1 MTVNC
6 LIIDDEPYAVELLE
20 MFIKDVTSWNIVGK
34 CYEAQ
39 HVLELIRKYQP
50 QLLFL
55 DINMPKLT
63 GLELA
68 EILPADIKVVFTTAY
83 SVHAAESYRFHTLDY
98 LLKPISLKRFL
109 VTVDKVT
116 AYFSMQEA
124 ASVKNQPGAEDFYF
138 KSGKTLHK
146 IRVDDILY
154 FEGQR
159 EYVRLV
165 TVNEQL
171 LLYRRLK
178 DIGEQ
183 LGLPFI
189 RIHNSYLVNMQHVI
203 KIVDNHV
210 YVSDIHIPISD
221 KFRDDFLTAI
231 SGKLF

>member
-1 MTVNC
+1 MTLNC

-20 MFIKDVTSWNIVGK
+20 MFIKDVTTWNIIGK
-34 CYEAQ
+34 CYEAKRA
-39 HVLELIRKYQP
+39 LEMIREQQP
-50 QLLFL
+50 QLIFL

-68 EILPADIKVVFTTAY
+68 EMLPPNIKVVFTTAY

-98 LLKPISLKRFL
+98 LLKPIALKRFL
-109 VTVDKVT
+109 VTVDKVA
-116 AYFSMQEA
+116 AYFAMQGAA
-124 ASVKNQPGAEDFYF
+124 ASKNQSDAGDFYF

-146 IRVDDILY
+146 IRASDILY

-165 TVNEQL
+165 TANEQL

-178 DIGEQ
+178 DIGDQ
-183 LGLPFI
+183 LRLPFI
-189 RIHNSYLVNMQHVI
+189 RIHNSYIVNMHHVI
-203 KIVDNHV
+203 KVVVNHV

-221 KFRDDFLTAI
+221 KFRDGFLNTI
-231 SGKLF
+231 RDKLF